1 MRQRPLYLYYTTR
14 SGKVKP
20 GRDFFWKGSEN
31 MPDPT
36 YPIPEEPAYRVYTIR
51 AIQDEDYVS
60 ATEVVNPL
68 VEAVLES
75 VEYLNQH
82 KVELNGDGKVPP
94 EQLPEMNYDQAGS
107 AAAVREALTAH
118 TNDRNNPHRVTAA
131 QAGAVPASEKGQ
143 AGGVA
148 QLDASGKV
156 PESQLPA
163 LGGHTAQKTAPAN
176 TKLLWI
182 DTSDGNILKFYN
194 AATEAWEPVG
204 AVWWR

>member
-1 MRQRPLYLYYTTR
+1 
-14 SGKVKP
+14 
-20 GRDFFWKGSEN
+20 

-36 YPIPEEPAYRVYTIR
+36 YPIPEEPAYRVHTIR

-131 QAGAVPASEKGQ
+131 QVGAVPASEKGQ
-143 AGGVA
+143 AGGRGVYEPLLLLR
-148 QLDASGKV
+148 QRRDPQHVREDGSPGVPHYGSGKLYLD
-156 PESQLPA
+156 S
-163 LGGHTAQKTAPAN
+163 
-176 TKLLWI
+176 
-182 DTSDGNILKFYN
+182 
-194 AATEAWEPVG
+194 
-204 AVWWR
+204 